1 MTTLRTSSVAA
12 ATRARSTSIP
22 VCGTSIVNGRT
33 AVALVVQSD
42 VATDM
47 VASGWLRV
55 EAPKNSS
62 TAASSNEGVRHVE
75 WPDRP
80 PVSQRGNRRLN
91 HALDLAAIC
100 QIRTWAHHGMV
111 VISV

>member
-1 MTTLRTSSVAA
+1 M
-12 ATRARSTSIP
+12 
-22 VCGTSIVNGRT
+22 CGTSIVNGRT

-42 VATDM
+42 VVTDM

-62 TAASSNEGVRHVE
+62 TAASSNGGVCHVE

-100 QIRTWAHHGMV
+100 HIRTEAIFTSSSTTNSRTSRHPTVAKMRV
-111 VISV
+111 R